1 MSDMPQTASGRDLAR
16 QALAAYQAKAKEAGL
31 HTSRNV
37 PAPKRRARAGGGS
50 REPVSFAAALSAIS
64 REQGW
69 DTGLRGGSIL
79 DQWPQLCPAFEG
91 RVSAEA
97 YDDTTGTLS
106 LRPASQAYAAQLR
119 LLGGQL
125 AKQINDKVGSP
136 VVQRIRILP
145 VAALVT
151 ARGAAAD
158 PCVPTTPHEPKRPV
172 PPAERSPGYLA
183 AVAAAREHRPKDGQ
197 FINPHLQAAIEAS
210 DRALAD
216 PRNREPE
223 HLHAAAIAEAEHLAS
238 RLPADE
244 LDAAVRA
251 ARVRARREREVP
263 LPRQLFVAS

>member
-1 MSDMPQTASGRDLAR
+1 MPDTVPQTASGRDLAR
-16 QALAAYQAKAKEAGL
+16 QALAAYQAKANEAGL
-31 HTSRNV
+31 HPSRNV
-37 PAPKRRARAGGGS
+37 RAPKRHARPASGS
-50 REPVSFAAALSAIS
+50 REPVAFANLLSNIS

-69 DTGLRGGSIL
+69 DTGLKGGSIL

-97 YDDTTGTLS
+97 YDDTTGTLA
-106 LRPASQAYAAQLR
+106 LRPASHAYAAQLR

-145 VAALVT
+145 VAALAT
-151 ARGAAAD
+151 SPDAAAN
-158 PCVPTTPHEPKRPV
+158 
-172 PPAERSPGYLA
+172 PPAVPREPIEPARPAEKSPAYLA
-183 AVAAAREHRPKDGQ
+183 ALAAAREHRPKDGQ
-197 FINPHLQAAIEAS
+197 FINPHLKAAIEAS

-238 RLPADE
+238 RLPVDE

-251 ARVRARREREVP
+251 ARARTRRELEGRM
-263 LPRQLFVAS
+263 PRQVFGTA